1 MPRGSP
7 QRRASRVRRPRP
19 RLCPC
24 RDPRVCTPLTARTQ
38 SKIDAGKLLRMPGAI
53 SRSNMSDELHRGC
66 RGAAP
71 GAKFFA
77 LPAIRTPVGPA
88 AAARSFLSV
97 QGQFS
102 GGVWLARQSA
112 NFAEEPLEGP
122 DLVAQC
128 PPPFRGDLY
137 PGAWAAIARC
147 LALGNEPRL
156 FQRLEVPAK
165 VAVRNT
171 ERRLQV
177 PDVCFSETAQRCK
190 DAEPYSLMHIV
201 VDVMD
206 RVRGHRPIL
215 ADATMSTAAY
225 AAS

>member
-1 MPRGSP
+1 M
-7 QRRASRVRRPRP
+7 Q
-19 RLCPC
+19 
-24 RDPRVCTPLTARTQ
+24 TA
-38 SKIDAGKLLRMPGAI
+38 
-53 SRSNMSDELHRGC
+53 
-66 RGAAP
+66 
-71 GAKFFA
+71 
-77 LPAIRTPVGPA
+77 VGPT
-88 AAARSFLSV
+88 AAARSFLGV
-97 QGQFS
+97 QEQFS

-112 NFAEEPLEGP
+112 DFAEEPLEGP

-147 LALGNEPRL
+147 LALGNEAGL
-156 FQRLEVPAK
+156 FQRLQVPAK

-177 PDVCFSETAQRCK
+177 PDVCFSETAQRRK
-190 DAEPYSLMHIV
+190 DAEPYPLMHIV

-206 RVRGHRPIL
+206 RVRGYRPIL

>member
-1 MPRGSP
+1 MP
-7 QRRASRVRRPRP
+7 
-19 RLCPC
+19 C
-24 RDPRVCTPLTARTQ
+24 
-38 SKIDAGKLLRMPGAI
+38 AI
-53 SRSNMSDELHRGC
+53 SRSNISDELHRGC

-77 LPAIRTPVGPA
+77 LPTIGTPVGPA
-88 AAARSFLSV
+88 AAARSFLGV
-97 QGQFS
+97 KGQFW

-112 NFAEEPLEGP
+112 DFAGGPLEAA

-147 LALGNEPRL
+147 LALGNEAGL
-156 FQRLEVPAK
+156 FQRLQVPAK

-177 PDVCFSETAQRCK
+177 PDVCFSETAQRRK
-190 DAEPYSLMHIV
+190 DAEPYPLMHIV

-206 RVRGHRPIL
+206 RVRSHRPIL

>member
-1 MPRGSP
+1 M
-7 QRRASRVRRPRP
+7 
-19 RLCPC
+19 
-24 RDPRVCTPLTARTQ
+24 TARTQ
-38 SKIDAGKLLRMPGAI
+38 SENDAGKLLRTPGAI
-53 SRSNMSDELHRGC
+53 SRSNKSDKLHRGC

-77 LPAIRTPVGPA
+77 LAAIGTPVGPS
-88 AAARSFLSV
+88 AAARSFLGV

-102 GGVWLARQSA
+102 GGVWLARHRA
-112 NFAEEPLEGP
+112 DFAEEPLEGA

-128 PPPFRGDLY
+128 SLPFCGDLY
-137 PGAWAAIARC
+137 PGAWAAITRG
-147 LALGNEPRL
+147 LALGNEAGL
-156 FQRLEVPAK
+156 FQRLQVPAK

-171 ERRLQV
+171 ECRLQV
-177 PDVCFSETAQRCK
+177 RDVCFSETAQRRQ
-190 DAEPYSLMHIV
+190 DAEPYPLMHIV